1 MLLSHEFCTMF
12 ALMPYSYQFNKF
24 IEIQNTYHNLSVIA
38 KKLYAFYE
46 IKDISMKFNLIKI
59 Q

>member
-1 MLLSHEFCTMF
+1 MLLSHEFCTIF
-12 ALMPYSYQFNKF
+12 ALMPYSYQLN
-24 IEIQNTYHNLSVIA
+24 ISVIA

>member
-12 ALMPYSYQFNKF
+12 ALMPYSYQLNKF
-24 IEIQNTYHNLSVIA
+24 IEIQNTYHISDIT
-38 KKLYAFYE
+38 KKIYAFYE